1 MKINLIT
8 EILQHDDHEIIEF
21 LSDEAKAIRAT
32 FLSAV
37 KENSPEKI
45 YAIAV
50 DLEILNSVLLG
61 LDRRNKERGLQ

>member
-1 MKINLIT
+1 MKINLIA
-8 EILQHDDHEIIEF
+8 EVLKHDDHEIIEF

-37 KENSPEKI
+37 KENNPEKI
-45 YAIAV
+45 YAVAA
-50 DLEILNSVLLG
+50 DLEILNSVLMG